1 MAAFLSFIKGGKN
14 MFWASSKKHFII
26 GAKQV
31 KNAIKTG
38 KAAKVYIA
46 SDCDSNISD
55 PVRDAAEAYNVEI
68 IYISTRKELGAMCG
82 IDVKASCA
90 VETL

>member
-1 MAAFLSFIKGGKN
+1 

-31 KNAIKTG
+31 KNAIMAG

-46 SDCDSNISD
+46 SDCDSVISD
-55 PVRDAAEAYNVEI
+55 PVKELAESNNLEI
-68 IYISTRKELGAMCG
+68 IYISTRKELGGMCG